1 MSLLSRP
8 PAVYKYYCYQATV
21 SFGFFSP
28 IFTLFLLYRNL
39 DYTQIALLSTLYS
52 SLTILGEIPTGY
64 VGDRIGWRNSL
75 IVSST
80 CMACSILGF
89 VVARS
94 FLALAG
100 LYVLWTLALVF
111 RSGSGDAWLYEF
123 LRNELG
129 TDQFARVRGRGMAVN
144 RAVTVLTTL
153 AGGVLY
159 GLDPRLPFFASAV
172 LNGVGVVVLL
182 SLPRNRTYVDGDHD
196 VLTPLDATRVIRR
209 HLSKPPLRS
218 FVAYVALFFAAT
230 GTVESYVQPIATG
243 ALSIPVEFMG
253 PLYAG
258 FTLVSAGLSYYTG
271 AIEDR
276 FGIRATTIFVPLLL
290 CVSLIT
296 PVFGPIFALP
306 MFFIRTGSRTLLHP
320 LVNQYINDNVE
331 TVGRATVLSAASMV
345 YALVRLP
352 LVLVGGVLADAYA
365 PILTVAVVGGFVL
378 VGLVM
383 VYRLESPVEKRVETP
398 SSSLS

>member
-1 MSLLSRP
+1 MSLPSRP
-8 PAVYKYYCYQATV
+8 SAVYGYYCYQATV

-52 SLTILGEIPTGY
+52 SLTIVGEVPTGY

-75 IVSST
+75 VVSSV
-80 CMACSILGF
+80 CMTLSVLGF
-89 VVARS
+89 VVVRS

-100 LYVLWTLALVF
+100 LYVLWTFALVF

-123 LRNELG
+123 LRDELG

-144 RAVTVLTTL
+144 RAVTVVTVL

-159 GLDPRLPFFASAV
+159 GLDPRLPFLASGV
-172 LNGVGVVVLL
+172 LNGTGVLVLL
-182 SLPRNRTYVDGDHD
+182 SLPRERASADGDRD
-196 VLTPLDATRVIRR
+196 TLSPLDAIRVIRR
-209 HLSKPPLRS
+209 RLSKPPLRS
-218 FVAYVALFFAAT
+218 FVAYVALFFAGT
-230 GTVESYVQPIATG
+230 GAVESYVQPIATG

-258 FTLVSAGLSYYTG
+258 FTLVSAVLSYHAGT
-271 AIEDR
+271 IEER
-276 FGIRATTIFVPLLL
+276 FGIRATTTVVPLVLGVSLVAPVFVPIL
-290 CVSLIT
+290 
-296 PVFGPIFALP
+296 ALP
-306 MFFIRTGSRTLLHP
+306 MFFVRTGSGSLLHP
-320 LVNQYINDNVE
+320 LVNQYINDNSE

-352 LVLVGGVLADAYA
+352 LVLAGGVLADAYS
-365 PILTVAVVGGFVL
+365 PIFTVAVVGGVVL
-378 VGLVM
+378 VGLTL
-383 VYRLESPVEKRVETP
+383 VYLRESPVEGETGV
-398 SSSLS
+398 SSSS

>member
-1 MSLLSRP
+1 MLRGSRP
-8 PAVYKYYCYQATV
+8 SAVYKYYCYQATV

-52 SLTILGEIPTGY
+52 SLTILGEVPTGY

-75 IVSST
+75 VVSSICMT
-80 CMACSILGF
+80 CSVLGF

-123 LRNELG
+123 LRDELG

-144 RAVTVLTTL
+144 RAVTVVTTL

-159 GLDPRLPFFASAV
+159 GFDPELPFLASGI
-172 LNGVGVVVLL
+172 LNGAGVLVLL
-182 SLPRNRTYVDGDHD
+182 SFPRNESFVDGDRNA
-196 VLTPLDATRVIRR
+196 LGPLDAVRVVCRR
-209 HLSKPPLRS
+209 LSKPPLRS

-230 GTVESYVQPIATG
+230 NAVESYVQPIATG
-243 ALSIPVEFMG
+243 TLSIPVEFMG

-258 FTLVSAGLSYYTG
+258 FTLVSVGLSYHTG
-271 AIEDR
+271 TIADR
-276 FGIRATTIFVPLLL
+276 FGLRATTVFVPLILG
-290 CVSLIT
+290 VSLVA
-296 PVFGPIFALP
+296 PVFAPILAFP
-306 MFFIRTGSRTLLHP
+306 MFFVRTGSNTLLHP
-320 LVNQYINDNVE
+320 LVNQYINDNSE
-331 TVGRATVLSAASMV
+331 SVGRATVLSAASMV

-352 LVLVGGVLADAYA
+352 LVLVGGVLADAYS
-365 PILTVAVVGGFVL
+365 PIFTVATVGGVVL
-378 VGLVM
+378 VGLASI
-383 VYRLESPVEKRVETP
+383 YLWESPVESDAETP
-398 SSSLS
+398 SSS